1 MKEKKK
7 RLPTLDGV
15 QEMLGRIPKT
25 WILAFA
31 AACVFF
37 LIFHGGFFDDRMLNE
52 DFRHLIEVNR
62 QRYGLGRFIHFHL
75 TNDYCNSWAAGCAA
89 CLYVAMMTVLTVDL
103 LRIRS
108 KLCVVLTAALLVGMP
123 AWSYMFSFL
132 YSAVVYG
139 RGYFL
144 VVLAVWVADRR
155 RWGFLPGIFIL
166 GISLGVLQSAVVPA
180 SVLCVLVLLRDI
192 LFSEELSYKAVLKK
206 TLRFLIMGVAGVVF
220 YLLLWRV
227 LRELHHEAVAT
238 YRGMDRL
245 GQFDLGQIAA
255 KVKRC
260 YTDVWSFFFGD
271 RFFYMS
277 KVQRVA
283 YAILLAV
290 SAFGSI
296 YAVVRKP
303 LRIIGLA
310 VGIILLPL
318 CLGCIAILVPA
329 METDTHLIYSIVFCI
344 AFSVRLAES
353 SMPDN
358 WLGRANTWLLML
370 ALCATLFSYMDVTS
384 AYYVKVETY
393 HEQTAAY
400 ENRLLSRIE
409 STPGYTP
416 DMPVAIHWDN
426 TNEYRGLS
434 SDVFTH
440 VINDRDLWYSYVGS
454 YTNAMK
460 KTLDL
465 IKAYTGVS
473 LKSATTAQVQQTR
486 YSPAFG
492 ELTAYPLEGSIAVID
507 GVLCV
512 NCIYREVCVM
522 QADDCTL
529 LLDFIDHVPSEED
542 GSYAWYVYRDGE
554 KDESLSRGY
563 RKAPEHLITLT
574 RDGRYTF
581 KCYAKK
587 GDGAKTANSYAV
599 TVENGVI
606 AADARLR
613 QISMEEAQRRA
624 LPPLQAAAELTGDL
638 CIRLTALNNAAG
650 DGSDYSYAWRVYR
663 EGEHLAEYDRPFAA
677 EAQYDLMLAEEGRY
691 RFELIYR
698 RGDEGTGIS
707 ALSEEI
713 TVVREL
719 DILRTGENE
728 ILLDY
733 AGPAEDGEVTYA
745 WYVYRDGERIKAL
758 DRNYQSS
765 AAYSVSLEENG
776 TYTFKCFVNAGGE
789 KRSIMSFP
797 VTVENGAI
805 LDDPRLE
812 EITPEEARERSRPEI
827 EIAVTSA
834 GDRAVHLTVIDNS
847 PGAGTEYTYAWY
859 VFRNGERLK
868 EYDRGYSPD
877 PEYDLILA
885 EPGEYRF
892 KLFYRTG
899 DSKKTVMSEAVVLGG
914 AQENENAA

>member
-15 QEMLGRIPKT
+15 QEMLGRIPRT

-31 AACVFF
+31 AACVVF
-37 LIFHGGFFDDRMLNE
+37 LVFHGGFFDDRMLNE

-144 VVLAVWVADRR
+144 VVLAVWLADRK
-155 RWGFLPGIFIL
+155 RWGFIPGIFLL

-180 SVLCVLVLLRDI
+180 AVLCVLVLLRDI
-192 LFSEELSYKAVLKK
+192 LFSEELSYRDVLKK

-220 YLLLWRV
+220 YLLLWRF
-227 LRELHHEAVAT
+227 LREVHNEAIAT

-260 YTDVWSFFFGD
+260 YSDVWSFFFGD

-277 KVQRVA
+277 KVQRAA
-283 YAILLAV
+283 YAVLLLT
-290 SAFGSI
+290 SAFGAV
-296 YAVVRKP
+296 YAIVRKP
-303 LRIIGLA
+303 LRAIGLA
-310 VGIILLPL
+310 VGILLLPL
-318 CLGCIAILVPA
+318 CLGCIAILVPE
-329 METDTHLIYSIVFCI
+329 METDTHLIYSIIFCV

-358 WLGRANTWLLML
+358 WLGKACTWLLLL

-473 LKSATTAQVQQTR
+473 LKSATAAQVQQTR
-486 YSPAFG
+486 YSAAFG
-492 ELTAYPLEGSIAVID
+492 ELTAYPMEGSIAVID
-507 GVLCV
+507 GILCV
-512 NCIYREVCVM
+512 NCVYREVTLM
-522 QADDCTL
+522 QADEHTL
-529 LLDFIDHVPSEED
+529 LLSCIDHVPGEAERT
-542 GSYAWYVYRDGE
+542 YAWYVYRDGE
-554 KDESLSRGY
+554 KDNALSRNY
-563 RKAPEHLITLT
+563 RSAPEHLVTLT
-574 RDGRYTF
+574 QDGRYTF
-581 KCYAKK
+581 KCYIQR
-587 GDGAKTANSYAV
+587 DGSAKTANSFAV

-606 AADARLR
+606 TADPRLR
-613 QISMEEAQRRA
+613 QISMEEAQDMA
-624 LPPLQAAAELTGDL
+624 LLPAEVSAEVLGEMEIL
-638 CIRLTALNNAAG
+638 LTARNGGEENE
-650 DGSDYSYAWRVYR
+650 YAWRVYR
-663 EGEHLAEYDRPFAA
+663 DGERLPEYDREFSSEDRYTVA
-677 EAQYDLMLAEEGRY
+677 LTEEGNY
-691 RFELIYR
+691 RFELLFR
-698 RGDEGTGIS
+698 RGSTGEGRS
-707 ALSEEI
+707 VLSGEI
-713 TVVREL
+713 PVFREL
-719 DILRTGENE
+719 ELLRAGENTA
-728 ILLDY
+728 LLGNI
-733 AGPAEDGEVTYA
+733 GPESRDGSGSFA
-745 WYVYRDGERIKAL
+745 WYVYRDGERIPEL
-758 DRNYQSS
+758 DRGYQKNS
-765 AAYSVSLEENG
+765 AYTVELERDG
-776 TYTFKCFVNAGGE
+776 VYTFKCFIEAGGT
-789 KRSIMSFP
+789 KRSVMSFP
-797 VTVENGAI
+797 VTVKGGVIAA
-805 LDDPRLE
+805 DPRLE
-812 EITPEEARERSRPEI
+812 EISPEEAERRSRPEI
-827 EIAVTSA
+827 EIAVTVA
-834 GDRAVHLTVIDNS
+834 GDRAVRLTVIDNS
-847 PGAGTEYTYAWY
+847 LNAGPEYTYAWY
-859 VFRNGERLK
+859 VFRDGERLK
-868 EYDRGYSPD
+868 EYDRGYYPD

-885 EPGEYRF
+885 EPGEYQF
-892 KLFYRTG
+892 KLFYRIG
-899 DSKKTVMSEAVVLGG
+899 DTKRSVMSETVLLGG